1 MTYRPDID
9 GLRAIAVVAVI
20 LCHISAYR
28 FPGGF
33 LGVDMF
39 FVISGFLI
47 GGIIYR
53 QANAGV
59 FSWKQ
64 FYLRRI
70 RRILPAFFGVVI
82 CCLIVGTYIYVPDSG
97 EWEKAKGTAIW
108 SLPFMSNWFLSLRS
122 SYFDG
127 SARDIF
133 NHLWSLAVEEQF
145 YFVYPI
151 ILIALIKFTPPIF
164 KSISQQERDWTL
176 LASSRCCAVE
186 FCYGGYLNT
195 TYRRPILYATF
206 EIWGTHH
213 WCYLSDIGGTSSQP
227 FRKEGEYE
235 LDCKC

>member
-20 LCHISAYR
+20 LCHLNESWL
-28 FPGGF
+28 PGGF

-53 QANAGV
+53 EASAGI

-64 FYLRRI
+64 FYLRRM

-82 CCLIVGTYIYVPDSG
+82 SCLIVGTYIYVPNSP
-97 EWEKAKGTAIW
+97 EWDKVRGTAFWGI
-108 SLPFMSNWFLSLRS
+108 PYASNLFLAIKS
-122 SYFDG
+122 SYWGAG
-127 SARDIF
+127 SAFNIF

-151 ILIALIKFTPPIF
+151 ILIALIKFTPPDF
-164 KSISQQERDWTL
+164 
-176 LASSRCCAVE
+176 
-186 FCYGGYLNT
+186 
-195 TYRRPILYATF
+195 
-206 EIWGTHH
+206 
-213 WCYLSDIGGTSSQP
+213 
-227 FRKEGEYE
+227 
-235 LDCKC
+235 

>member
-20 LCHISAYR
+20 LCHLNESWL
-28 FPGGF
+28 PGGF

-53 QANAGV
+53 EASAGK

-64 FYLRRI
+64 FYLRRM
-70 RRILPAFFGVVI
+70 RRILPAYFAVVI
-82 CCLIVGTYIYVPDSG
+82 CCLIIGAYIYAPDSY

-108 SLPFMSNWFLSLRS
+108 SLPFVSNWFLSLKS
-122 SYFDG
+122 FYFD
-127 SARDIF
+127 DYENWNIF
-133 NHLWSLAVEEQF
+133 KHLWSLAVEEQF

-164 KSISQQERDWTL
+164 KCISQKKSIWSM
-176 LASSRCCAVE
+176 LAPNVLCTVE
-186 FCYGGYLNT
+186 FCHGSYPNT
-195 TYRRPILYATF
+195 SYTRPILCATF
-206 EIWGTHH
+206 EIW
-213 WCYLSDIGGTSSQP
+213 
-227 FRKEGEYE
+227 
-235 LDCKC
+235 

>member
-20 LCHISAYR
+20 ICHINESWL
-28 FPGGF
+28 PGGF

-53 QANAGV
+53 QASAGV

-82 CCLIVGTYIYVPDSG
+82 CCLIVGSYIYAPDSD
-97 EWEKAKGTAIW
+97 EWEKARKTAIW
-108 SLPFMSNWFLSLRS
+108 SLPFVDNLFLAIS
-122 SYFDG
+122 SFYFAN
-127 SARDIF
+127 STQVNIF

-151 ILIALIKFTPPIF
+151 ILIALIKFTPVF
-164 KSISQQERDWTL
+164 
-176 LASSRCCAVE
+176 
-186 FCYGGYLNT
+186 
-195 TYRRPILYATF
+195 
-206 EIWGTHH
+206 
-213 WCYLSDIGGTSSQP
+213 
-227 FRKEGEYE
+227 
-235 LDCKC
+235 

>member
-20 LCHISAYR
+20 ICHINESWL
-28 FPGGF
+28 PGGF

-53 QANAGV
+53 QASAGV

-82 CCLIVGTYIYVPDSG
+82 CCLIVGSYIYAPDSP

-108 SLPFMSNWFLSLRS
+108 SLPFVDNIFLAVS
-122 SYFDG
+122 SFYFAN
-127 SARDIF
+127 STQFNIF

-151 ILIALIKFTPPIF
+151 VLIALIKFTPPPIF
-164 KSISQQERDWTL
+164 KNISQQERNWSM

-186 FCYGGYLNT
+186 FCHGGYLNT

-206 EIWGTHH
+206 EIW
-213 WCYLSDIGGTSSQP
+213 
-227 FRKEGEYE
+227 
-235 LDCKC
+235 

>member
-20 LCHISAYR
+20 LCHINESWL
-28 FPGGF
+28 PGGF

-53 QANAGV
+53 EASAGN

-64 FYLRRI
+64 FYLRRM
-70 RRILPAFFGVVI
+70 RRILPAFFAVVI
-82 CCLIVGTYIYVPDSG
+82 CCLIVGSYIYAPDSP

-108 SLPFMSNWFLSLRS
+108 SLPFVNNIFLAIS
-122 SYFDG
+122 SFYFAN
-127 SARDIF
+127 STQFNIF

-151 ILIALIKFTPPIF
+151 VLIALIKFPPPDF
-164 KSISQQERDWTL
+164 
-176 LASSRCCAVE
+176 
-186 FCYGGYLNT
+186 
-195 TYRRPILYATF
+195 
-206 EIWGTHH
+206 
-213 WCYLSDIGGTSSQP
+213 
-227 FRKEGEYE
+227 
-235 LDCKC
+235 